1 MLHLATGE
9 EAVVQ
14 EDALQG
20 AMLKLLEQIAVQ
32 DVFTDSPK
40 ATEWVS
46 TACCLKVEK
55 ISDADHF
62 NDKQQPERH

>member
-9 EAVVQ
+9 EAVVPQ
-14 EDALQG
+14 DALQG
-20 AMLKLLEQIAVQ
+20 AMHKLLEQIAVQ

-46 TACCLKVEK
+46 TAGCLGTLSSMARK
-55 ISDADHF
+55 SGDAGS
-62 NDKQQPERH
+62 NDKH